1 MPPMRMVH
9 EVDPREVIYKKIGMT
24 KDLIIPGF
32 TLMGNRVLV
41 GLYERPEKTASG
53 IHLPDKYRSEDL
65 HQGKSGLVLALGHSA
80 FKTDDHFDF
89 GPDKLKVG
97 DWCML
102 FVSHG
107 LQCAVNGVPCRIIRD
122 QDITM
127 AIPAPDQ
134 VW

>member
-1 MPPMRMVH
+1 MLMKH
-9 EVDPREVIYKKIGMT
+9 AENPRDVIYKKIGMT

-41 GLYERPEKTASG
+41 GLYERPEVTTSG

-65 HQGKSGLVLALGHSA
+65 HQGKSGLVLALGHAA
-80 FKTDDHFDF
+80 FVSDDTFNF

-107 LQCAVNGVPCRIIRD
+107 LRCSVNGQPCRIIRD

-127 AIPAPDQ
+127 AIPAPDT